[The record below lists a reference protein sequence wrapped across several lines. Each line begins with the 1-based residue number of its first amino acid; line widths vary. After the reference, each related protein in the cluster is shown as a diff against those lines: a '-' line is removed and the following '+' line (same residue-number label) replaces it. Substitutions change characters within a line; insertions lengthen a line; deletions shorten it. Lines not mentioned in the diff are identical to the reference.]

1 MLVLVAGL
9 LVFLGVH
16 LSTRARD
23 NRARLIARFGEGPYK
38 IAYSAVSVI
47 GLVLIVLGWRSSPF
61 IAVWSPPDWTR
72 HVTIAL
78 MWPAFILLAAA
89 YLPGHIRAKA
99 KHPMLAALKL
109 WATAHL
115 LSNGDLA
122 SLILFGSFLAYG
134 VVDRIALKRAERRD
148 GRPPQTA
155 SGRNDILAVVIG
167 TAAYLLFGFFLHPI
181 LIGVPVF
188 RV

>member
-9 LVFLGVH
+9 LIFFGVH

-38 IAYSAVSVI
+38 VAYSAISTLA
-47 GLVLIVLGWRSSPF
+47 LVLIVLGWRSAPF
-61 IAVWSPPDWTR
+61 IEIWSPPAWTR
-72 HVTIAL
+72 HVTITL
-78 MWPAFILLAAA
+78 MLPAFILLAAA

-109 WATAHL
+109 WAAAHL
-115 LSNGDLA
+115 VSNGDLA
-122 SLILFGSFLAYG
+122 SIILFGSFLAYG
-134 VVDRIALKRAERRD
+134 VVDRIMLKRA
-148 GRPPQTA
+148 GRGEVRAPQKA
-155 SGRNDILAVVIG
+155 SWGADVMAVVIG
-167 TAAYLLFGFFLHPI
+167 TAAYLLFGIYLHPL
-181 LIGVPVF
+181 LIGVPAI